1 MHVPLLRTRECSSRD
16 FTRAA
21 NLPVKM
27 TQSLADVIFESAPTE
42 ASEEEQLAWCE
53 EQMTELCGA
62 LENERENSS
71 RLEEQLRHE
80 RAEIS
85 KLRAALAASERA
97 AAEEPGAG
105 SKRISNTTGSRVRV
119 PKQLPFGA
127 ATLSSAIGGSAI
139 TFLKSIPLFQQFSEA
154 QLSRLQNSLVAKNFP
169 MGTRIIEQG
178 DGGDHFYIIVQVG
191 EGGARGSPKI
201 AVPLRERGV
210 CRREKST
217 C

>member
-1 MHVPLLRTRECSSRD
+1 
-16 FTRAA
+16 
-21 NLPVKM
+21 M
-27 TQSLADVIFESAPTE
+27 TQALIDVIFESAPTE

-62 LENERENSS
+62 LENERENSQ
-71 RLEEQLRHE
+71 RLEDQLRHE

-97 AAEEPGAG
+97 AADEPGAEGSSRDFSG
-105 SKRISNTTGSRVRV
+105 SKRLSKTTGSRVRV

-178 DGGDHFYIIVQVG
+178 EGGDHFYIIVQVG
-191 EGGARGSPKI
+191 DGARGSPI
-201 AVPLRERGV
+201 SRA
-210 CRREKST
+210 RR
-217 C
+217 

>member
-1 MHVPLLRTRECSSRD
+1 M
-16 FTRAA
+16 
-21 NLPVKM
+21 
-27 TQSLADVIFESAPTE
+27 
-42 ASEEEQLAWCE
+42 
-53 EQMTELCGA
+53 
-62 LENERENSS
+62 
-71 RLEEQLRHE
+71 
-80 RAEIS
+80 
-85 KLRAALAASERA
+85 
-97 AAEEPGAG
+97 
-105 SKRISNTTGSRVRV
+105 

-191 EGGARGSPKI
+191 EGGARGSLKI